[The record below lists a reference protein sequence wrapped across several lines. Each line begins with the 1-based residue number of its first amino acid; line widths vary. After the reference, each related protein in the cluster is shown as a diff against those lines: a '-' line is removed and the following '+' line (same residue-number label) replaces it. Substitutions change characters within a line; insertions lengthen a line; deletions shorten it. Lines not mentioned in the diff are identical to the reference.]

1 VTITL
6 LDVEAVKVNETRED
20 PVQLAVFS
28 HRFMSIAEQMGRYVA
43 VAVAVVAAV
52 VVVGAP
58 AASLPRPPYTTR
70 HALTPLPF
78 DFQGPPA
85 YFDIRQHQ
93 GAARLF
99 VRAV

>member
-1 VTITL
+1 MTITL

-43 VAVAVVAAV
+43 VAVV

-58 AASLPRPPYTTR
+58 AASLPRPP
-70 HALTPLPF
+70 
-78 DFQGPPA
+78 
-85 YFDIRQHQ
+85 
-93 GAARLF
+93 
-99 VRAV
+99 